1 MELPAHRVRIVALA
15 AATAA
20 LTVAGCSAPA
30 DDPASEI
37 VRTTT
42 RIAGAAVVGIER
54 DTTTACALPSP
65 PDPGLPADG
74 THAVIHTAGVSEVP
88 NDPRRIVVLDAASLD
103 AVCALGLWERVVG
116 VSSASDERPDYLG
129 TGVAEIPAVGSPGSP
144 DLAAV
149 EQAQP
154 DLILGASAD
163 TGLYESL
170 SSVAPTVIVGADQ
183 VFWRQQFERVGE
195 SLGRSGAARQVL
207 EEYSV
212 AARELGNELT
222 SSQTQASL
230 VRFTSDGPTIDGT
243 ASFPGQVLAD
253 LGAERPAP
261 QRFGVED
268 GRAYRPVDTEDPSP
282 ADGDVIFVRFDGQD
296 GLDRGTEYMKRDEWL
311 DLGAVTDN
319 RLFSVSDEVWSTAGP
334 VAAHAVL
341 TDLRHSLNGY
351 SN

>member
-1 MELPAHRVRIVALA
+1 MPAHRVRIVALA

-54 DTTTACALPSP
+54 DTTTACALPSS

-144 DLAAV
+144 GLAAV

-334 VAAHAVL
+334 VAARAVL

>member
-1 MELPAHRVRIVALA
+1 MPAHRVRIVALA

-54 DTTTACALPSP
+54 DTTTACALPSS

>member
-54 DTTTACALPSP
+54 DTTTACALPSS

-88 NDPRRIVVLDAASLD
+88 NDPQRIVVLDAASLD

-116 VSSASDERPDYLG
+116 VSSAPDERPDYLG

>member
-15 AATAA
+15 ATTAA
-20 LTVAGCSAPA
+20 LALAGCSAPA

-65 PDPGLPADG
+65 TDPGLPAG
-74 THAVIHTAGVSEVP
+74 STHGVIHTAGVSEVP
-88 NDPRRIVVLDAASLD
+88 NDPQRIVVLDAASLD

-116 VSSASDERPDYLG
+116 VGIAPDERPEYLG
-129 TGVAEIPAVGSPGSP
+129 TGVSEIPAIGSAGSP
-144 DLAAV
+144 DLAAI
-149 EQAQP
+149 EQARP
-154 DLILGASAD
+154 DLIVGAAAD
-163 TGLYESL
+163 TGLYDSL
-170 SSVAPTVIVGADQ
+170 SSVAPTVVVGSDQ

-195 SLGRSGAARQVL
+195 SLGRSEAARRVL
-207 EEYSV
+207 EEYSL
-212 AARELGNELT
+212 AASELGRELT

-230 VRFTSDGPTIDGT
+230 VRFTGDGPTIDGT

-253 LGAERPAP
+253 LGAARPAP

-268 GRAYRPVDTEDPSP
+268 GRAYRPLDTEDPSP
-282 ADGDVIFVRFDGQD
+282 ADGDVIFVRFDGPD

-319 RLFSVSDEVWSTAGP
+319 RLFSVSDEVWSTPGP

-341 TDLRHSLNGY
+341 TDLRDSLNGY

>member
-1 MELPAHRVRIVALA
+1 MPAHRVRIVALA

-54 DTTTACALPSP
+54 DTTTACALPSS

-334 VAAHAVL
+334 VAARAVL